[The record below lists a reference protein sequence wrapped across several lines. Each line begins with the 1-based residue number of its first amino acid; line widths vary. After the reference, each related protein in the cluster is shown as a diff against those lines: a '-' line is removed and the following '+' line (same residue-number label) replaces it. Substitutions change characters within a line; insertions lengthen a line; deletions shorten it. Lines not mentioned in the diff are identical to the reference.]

1 MSNIVEAKNIVKK
14 YGSKT
19 VLDDISFQIKPGTIV
34 GLASPNGSGK
44 TTIIK
49 LIADF
54 LTLEGGE
61 ITVDGKKAG
70 PETKAL
76 ISYLPD
82 HDLFG
87 NDDKVKT
94 AVKFYNDYH
103 KDFDAEKCRKY
114 LGTFKIDE
122 DAKIGSLSKGTREI
136 FMLILTLSRDARLYL
151 LDEPLANVDPVNR
164 EAIVTTILKEFKED
178 ASVIISTHLLND
190 VETILDEVI
199 MIKDSKLFCHKSVE
213 EIREETGRSLNDFF
227 KETFKVDWFGGD
239 NK

>member
-54 LTLEGGE
+54 LTLDGGE
-61 ITVDGKKAG
+61 ITVAGKKAG

-82 HDLFG
+82 HDLFS
-87 NDDKVKT
+87 NDDKVMT
-94 AVKFYNDYH
+94 AVKFYKDY
-103 KDFDAEKCRKY
+103 
-114 LGTFKIDE
+114 
-122 DAKIGSLSKGTREI
+122 
-136 FMLILTLSRDARLYL
+136 
-151 LDEPLANVDPVNR
+151 
-164 EAIVTTILKEFKED
+164 
-178 ASVIISTHLLND
+178 
-190 VETILDEVI
+190 
-199 MIKDSKLFCHKSVE
+199 
-213 EIREETGRSLNDFF
+213 
-227 KETFKVDWFGGD
+227 
-239 NK
+239 

>member
-1 MSNIVEAKNIVKK
+1 MSYTVEVKNVVKK

-19 VLDDISFQIKPGTIV
+19 VLDDISFMIKPGTIV

-54 LTLEGGE
+54 LTLDGGE

-70 PETKAL
+70 PETKAI

-87 NDDKVKT
+87 SEDKIGT

-103 KDFDAEKCRKY
+103 KDFDAEKCEKY
-114 LGTFKIDE
+114 LKTFKIDE
-122 DAKIGSLSKGTREI
+122 NAKIGSLSKGMREI
-136 FMLILTLSRDARLYL
+136 LMLILTLSRDAKLYL

-199 MIKDSKLFCHKSVE
+199 IIKDNKLFCHKSVE
-213 EIREETGRSLNDFF
+213 EIREESGRSLNDFF